1 MRVSFRYLTLTILT
15 ALFMA
20 FGSLASP
27 SSFIDSAIADDGKA
41 ALKLAPKS
49 TTGVISIN
57 IERVKSSPAYAAFM
71 GMASKDP
78 EFAKALQMAK
88 DDFGLDLEKDISSL
102 VIVLPSNVVEG
113 QFLVVANGKFDQK
126 KISAKALAEGGKES
140 TVAGQTVIQGMDGDA
155 AIAFVGSHAM
165 MGTSAMV
172 SAALSDGG
180 AVGAGISKLIGS
192 VDASKDVW
200 VALEVPAALKGLD
213 PSLADI
219 NNLAASLDLSSGIG
233 LKLAVGTTSDDKA
246 KGLVEM
252 ANMGIGQAAKDPSV
266 AAMGLAAAIGRTK
279 VSQSGSVINVDISVN
294 SAEVDTIQKMLGGMM
309 P

>member
-1 MRVSFRYLTLTILT
+1 
-15 ALFMA
+15 
-20 FGSLASP
+20 
-27 SSFIDSAIADDGKA
+27 
-41 ALKLAPKS
+41 
-49 TTGVISIN
+49 
-57 IERVKSSPAYAAFM
+57 
-71 GMASKDP
+71 
-78 EFAKALQMAK
+78 
-88 DDFGLDLEKDISSL
+88 
-102 VIVLPSNVVEG
+102 
-113 QFLVVANGKFDQK
+113 
-126 KISAKALAEGGKES
+126 
-140 TVAGQTVIQGMDGDA
+140 MDGDA